1 MLMSLLS
8 NLHVCCSVLQ
18 CVAMYCSVNI
28 ALPLDKPARVLQCIA
43 VRCSV
48 LQLFWVDL
56 TIVKSVCCRRI
67 AECYRVLQCAAL
79 VFRSHSF

>member
-48 LQLFWVDL
+48 LQLF
-56 TIVKSVCCRRI
+56 
-67 AECYRVLQCAAL
+67 
-79 VFRSHSF
+79 